1 MEGEDLILIDIFKNF
16 SNGFYV
22 DVGSYHPLHLS
33 NTYLLYRKGWRGINI
48 DLSEYSIELF
58 NHIRNDDLNINT
70 AVTNFDGRISFFY
83 QKELSQIT
91 SVKKNTALKRMQ
103 GPIKEKKIQAF
114 KLDTI
119 LSNSKYKN
127 KRIDFL
133 NIDVEDGDFDALCS
147 LDFNIYRP
155 KVICIEIDEVNILD
169 SNIYKFLIK
178 INYKNIWSSKSN
190 LSHIFIET

>member
-1 MEGEDLILIDIFKNF
+1 M
-16 SNGFYV
+16 
-22 DVGSYHPLHLS
+22 
-33 NTYLLYRKGWRGINI
+33 
-48 DLSEYSIELF
+48 
-58 NHIRNDDLNINT
+58 
-70 AVTNFDGRISFFY
+70 TNFDGRISFFY

-155 KVICIEIDEVNILD
+155 KVICIEIVEVNILE
-169 SNIYKFLIK
+169 SNIY
-178 INYKNIWSSKSN
+178 
-190 LSHIFIET
+190 